1 MGSQCMSFNGCIC
14 AAASHEVMG
23 SRKGGKKWER
33 GENVYD
39 LWSGVSGVPG
49 LGKSSLQKSASE
61 NSHRDWTYGRTKE
74 YFPTDIYHGIP
85 KANLRSKSYQT
96 SKALSTN
103 SLVIPKLSCH
113 NCGYTDSFL
122 NSFKAP
128 YADNHSDSYESI
140 SSTDSIASPSEERS
154 QYETKQTQLQYSRS
168 LNCLPNP
175 DKYPAPNIH
184 TNHSNHPNTPYKNTT
199 ISIKPTHKKL
209 ERAKGAK
216 VLRPRVTFSEFTE
229 NIDVIGKEHK
239 KLARK
244 ENIFEVE
251 ESPESILIGGSKHTT
266 NELANIETESEEE
279 DEYSY
284 VYRDA
289 FSPAVL
295 IKLAED
301 NESESEDIYELIE
314 NPNEEKATATGI
326 FASDNPSEQENPF
339 FLSISKGRRNH
350 LKLHRLVDW
359 DFEAEHFGV
368 QRNFQIDEN
377 AQRKILPQVKEEEYI
392 DKYHQTYL
400 SHKEKE
406 RYFKEGVNKKS
417 EKVPPER
424 QLMINESEVKYFKY
438 KNYKNVRSRKIKKM
452 IKREASQVNSRGQ
465 AKDHLKVKQ
474 SISKKMSSISFFTQ
488 NKENKSNFRKT
499 LKRKLSTMVV
509 SM

>member
-1 MGSQCMSFNGCIC
+1 MGSQCMSFNGCTC
-14 AAASHEVMG
+14 AAASHKVMG
-23 SRKGGKKWER
+23 SRRGEKKWER

-39 LWSGVSGVPG
+39 LWSGVGGVPG

-168 LNCLPNP
+168 LDCLPNP

-184 TNHSNHPNTPYKNTT
+184 TNQSNHPNTPYKNTT

-209 ERAKGAK
+209 ERAKCAK

-266 NELANIETESEEE
+266 NELANS
-279 DEYSY
+279 
-284 VYRDA
+284 
-289 FSPAVL
+289 
-295 IKLAED
+295 D
-301 NESESEDIYELIE
+301 NESESEGIYELIE

-368 QRNFQIDEN
+368 QRNLQTEED

-400 SHKEKE
+400 SHKEFQKE

-474 SISKKMSSISFFTQ
+474 SISKKMSSISFFYT
-488 NKENKSNFRKT
+488 K
-499 LKRKLSTMVV
+499 
-509 SM
+509 

>member
-1 MGSQCMSFNGCIC
+1 MGSQCMSFNGCTC
-14 AAASHEVMG
+14 AAASHKVMG
-23 SRKGGKKWER
+23 SRRGEKKWER

-85 KANLRSKSYQT
+85 KANLRSKCYET

-113 NCGYTDSFL
+113 NCGYTDSF
-122 NSFKAP
+122 
-128 YADNHSDSYESI
+128 
-140 SSTDSIASPSEERS
+140 ASASEERS
-154 QYETKQTQLQYSRS
+154 QYDTKQTQLQYSRS

-199 ISIKPTHKKL
+199 ISIEPTHKKL

-229 NIDVIGKEHK
+229 NIDVISKEHK

-251 ESPESILIGGSKHTT
+251 ESSESILIGGSKPTN
-266 NELANIETESEEE
+266 NELGNSETESEEE

-314 NPNEEKATATGI
+314 NPNEEKATAEGI

-368 QRNFQIDEN
+368 QRNLQIEED
-377 AQRKILPQVKEEEYI
+377 AQRKILAQVKEEEYI

-400 SHKEKE
+400 SHKEFQKE
-406 RYFKEGVNKKS
+406 RYFKEGGNKKS
-417 EKVPPER
+417 EKVLPER

-474 SISKKMSSISFFTQ
+474 SISKKMSSISFFYT
-488 NKENKSNFRKT
+488 K
-499 LKRKLSTMVV
+499 
-509 SM
+509 